1 MNKTAFHKPLT
12 IFPPNIHGR
21 YREQLTYFRSTA
33 LLKRVKKYRCELI
46 ALPYILLGGAR
57 AMVLT
62 KIMPDLVLQ
71 STRKEIP
78 PTLGLLRSFEMLAV
92 YNELT

>member
-1 MNKTAFHKPLT
+1 
-12 IFPPNIHGR
+12 
-21 YREQLTYFRSTA
+21 
-33 LLKRVKKYRCELI
+33 
-46 ALPYILLGGAR
+46 
-57 AMVLT
+57 MVLT